1 MQIKKLSDEALRAT
15 VRSLVERRRLYAE
28 WGYSSLY
35 AYVTTELKFSEGS
48 AMRRIQAMRL
58 LREMPEIEAK
68 VETGALSL
76 TVLSQAQPVIKNLS
90 PEKKQEVIAKL
101 NDCSSRQADRVLAE
115 VAPREAKESSR
126 SIDGKNLQVTLILT
140 PELQAKLKQL
150 ADKEGTTG
158 WAELLERMADR
169 LLKPKPTP
177 ATPPPAPAVTATRH
191 IPLLIQRFV
200 RAHDKHRCTF
210 RSPDG
215 RICASIFRL
224 ELDHK
229 IPFAMGG
236 THDPGNLTLR
246 CRAHNLLGAT
256 RACGPG
262 ITRLWTVSAE
272 PLVSTSSAKVSSPLP
287 TRTPQAQTNLPRTS
301 SESGSAGQSAL
312 PSGRSAP
319 RRRG

>member
-1 MQIKKLSDEALRAT
+1 MQIKKLSDEALRT
-15 VRSLVERRRLYAE
+15 IVRSLAEEERRVTLKLLHHLREVERRRLYAE

-35 AYVTTELKFSEGS
+35 GYVTTELKFSEGS

-76 TVLSQAQPVIKNLS
+76 TVLSQVQPVIKNLS

-101 NDCSSRQADRVLAE
+101 DHCSSRQADRVLAE
-115 VAPREAKESSR
+115 IAPREAKESSR
-126 SIDGKNLQVTLILT
+126 SVDGKSLQVTLILT

-150 ADKEGTTG
+150 ADQEGTTG
-158 WAELLERMADR
+158 WADLLDRMADK

-191 IPLLIQRFV
+191 IPLPIRRFV
-200 RAHDKHRCTF
+200 RARDKHCTY

-215 RICASIFRL
+215 RVCASAYRL
-224 ELDHK
+224 ELEHLV
-229 IPFAMGG
+229 PFAMGG
-236 THDPGNLTLR
+236 THDPSNLTLR

-256 RACGPG
+256 RAYGPG
-262 ITRLWTVSAE
+262 IKRLWKALETSA
-272 PLVSTSSAKVSSPLP
+272 SAS
-287 TRTPQAQTNLPRTS
+287 
-301 SESGSAGQSAL
+301 
-312 PSGRSAP
+312 
-319 RRRG
+319 